1 MNGTDD
7 YNLFGIPRLISVV
20 GWIAIRGFDLLFYCM
35 HMLVIFPLY
44 PERLTYLYFLIKGY
58 TLCIKKLEFLGNLTS
73 YTK

>member
-44 PERLTYLYFLIKGY
+44 PERLVIIF
-58 TLCIKKLEFLGNLTS
+58 S
-73 YTK
+73 Y